1 MAPLRTTDTNTSPRQ
16 PDYKLK
22 GPLQAPPSPPF
33 SPYSAPVNN
42 ENIDHQMTDAFATPT
57 QVKHQHKLDTSS
69 KLAGPFGTRPT
80 GLLSKSR
87 PPMLSALHPS
97 LQPSAGPLTPP
108 LTPPSFAP
116 VASTSYHQIVHQP
129 PPPAP
134 ASPTPVPIIGGG
146 GRGVLSSKSLIGYA
160 LHGLFAAQYAI
171 QEELGCGG
179 FGFVVR
185 AARLADGLS
194 VAVKFIERQKI
205 PAHGWVKSRAWGDAP
220 GLAPAVEGARLLPLE
235 AFLLRSIN
243 HEGVVRFV
251 DLFEDQKYFYL
262 VMEHHGSPW
271 QSGSGAQASV
281 VSSPAA
287 ILNEAAAPAYP
298 SPTSSPMMASNLS
311 LSAFNMTPGSP
322 LQLSPPKAAP
332 PMLRRSSCDLFE
344 CIEQHSR
351 FDTGTA
357 KFVFAQLVEVVYHLG
372 RMGICHRDIK
382 DENIVISS
390 DFRIKLI
397 DFGSAVIFDPARD
410 APRYNRFYGTTSF
423 AAAEILRGEPYQPP
437 KSEVWSLG
445 VLLSILTTGEC
456 PFANVAAATVG
467 KMSRSKVYLEPELED
482 LMRRC
487 LDVDQDRRI
496 RIDQVRQ
503 HPWLR
508 GALAGRC

>member
-1 MAPLRTTDTNTSPRQ
+1 MGPLRTQDNNTSPRQ
-16 PDYKLK
+16 PAYKLK
-22 GPLQAPPSPPF
+22 PSVLQAPPSPPF
-33 SPYSAPVNN
+33 SPTSSASN
-42 ENIDHQMTDAFATPT
+42 ENFDHQMTDAFATPHS
-57 QVKHQHKLDTSS
+57 VNHQLKLSS
-69 KLAGPFGTRPT
+69 PSPMPSGSRPAG
-80 GLLSKSR
+80 LVSKAR
-87 PPMLSALHPS
+87 PPMLSALRPS

-116 VASTSYHQIVHQP
+116 VASTSYQP
-129 PPPAP
+129 LQQPAPPAP
-134 ASPTPVPIIGGG
+134 VTPSPAGGA
-146 GRGVLSSKSLIGYA
+146 RGVLSSKSLIGYA
-160 LHGLFAAQYAI
+160 LHDLFAAQYVI

-185 AARLADGLS
+185 AVRLADGLG

-205 PAHGWVKSRAWGDAP
+205 PAHGWVKSRAWGEAP
-220 GLAPAVEGARLLPLE
+220 GLAPAVDGARLLPLE

-271 QSGSGAQASV
+271 QSGSGAAANV

-287 ILNEAAAPAYP
+287 INDAASPAYP
-298 SPTSSPMMASNLS
+298 SPTSSPMIASNLS
-311 LSAFNMTPGSP
+311 LSAFDMTPGSP
-322 LQLSPPKAAP
+322 LQLSPPKAP

-351 FDTGTA
+351 FDANTA
-357 KFVFAQLVEVVYHLG
+357 KFVFAQLVEIVYHLG

-390 DFRIKLI
+390 DFKIKLI
-397 DFGSAVIFDPARD
+397 DFGSAVIFDPTREP
-410 APRYNRFYGTTSF
+410 PRYNRFYGTTSF

-445 VLLSILTTGEC
+445 VLLSILATGEC
-456 PFANVAAATVG
+456 PFANVAAATAG
-467 KMSRSKVYLEPELED
+467 KLSRSKVYLEPELED
-482 LMRRC
+482 LMCRC

-508 GALAGRC
+508 GALMDRR